1 MVNTGVP
8 GRRQQYLLVLLC
20 GPDASRAKAPSGARP
35 MLPAGGQRPR
45 GCPPALL
52 FTGRRAVLPVPTSP
66 SVCRQHFLT
75 SSSLEERSQRSV
87 TAPLYPPAGEVPWR
101 RSSSL
106 RPKCRRG
113 GRGGCQAVSAS
124 ATSQRV
130 SSRRPW
136 PSLGS
141 WPSGARQYFSWLYN
155 ITPKRLKNI
164 PQTVVTQSE

>member
-113 GRGGCQAVSAS
+113 GRGGLPGGICFSHQPASFLPQALAEP
-124 ATSQRV
+124 RV
-130 SSRRPW
+130 VALRREAIFLLALQHYTEKAEKYP
-136 PSLGS
+136 PDCCD
-141 WPSGARQYFSWLYN
+141 P
-155 ITPKRLKNI
+155 
-164 PQTVVTQSE
+164 E